1 MHSKKRFLRR
11 GFSAEVDIEAIVET
25 DSIGQCGAR
34 ILPKKIVIDSART
47 RRSMYPA
54 WAFP

>member
-11 GFSAEVDIEAIVET
+11 GFSAEVDIETIVET

-34 ILPKKIVIDSART
+34 MLPKKIVIDSART